1 MISCRDPDTLCA
13 DLEPEFNTMLTY
25 IQTCSSK
32 KRPDYKYI
40 KKQLLAIK
48 ERNGFNGVLEWYQP
62 KLDAKSASVKEGG
75 AHIGTEDLDRQL
87 TFPKNT
93 NMQPIKKQHSSF
105 SNTHGISTGMDTSS
119 LPHLRSSSKSKKNT

>member
-1 MISCRDPDTLCA
+1 MLGEELQAHVEVQHVISCRDPDTLCA
-13 DLEPEFNTMLTY
+13 DLEPEFNTMLNY

-48 ERNGFNGVLEWYQP
+48 ERNVFNGVLEWYQP
-62 KLDAKSASVKEGG
+62 YLDAKSASVKEGG

-87 TFPKNT
+87 TFPKTT
-93 NMQPIKKQHSSF
+93 NLLVD
-105 SNTHGISTGMDTSS
+105 GTSS
-119 LPHLRSSSKSKKNT
+119 L